1 MENIWVL
8 FALFCAFSLA
18 TSDAL
23 TKKALKL
30 HNEYL
35 IAWLRL
41 GFSLP
46 LLIIAFILIP
56 IPQIKK
62 EFYLILFI
70 SLPFEIAALVLY
82 IKALKISPLSLTLP
96 FLSLTPLFLV
106 IISYIMLGESV
117 SFVGA
122 IGIIL
127 IVIGSYVLNIKEFKK
142 GIFEPF
148 IAISR
153 EKGSIYMILVA
164 FIFSITASLGKMG
177 IESSSP
183 IFFGAIYFFLIVIA
197 FTPIALYKAKDSL
210 SQLNG
215 ATLRIALLPGIFY
228 SLMIITHFIALSLT
242 NVAYMISV
250 KRLSLLI
257 GVIYGYYLF
266 KESDIKERFL
276 GAILMLT
283 GFILIVIS
291 NK

>member
-56 IPQIKK
+56 IPQVKK

-215 ATLRIALLPGIFY
+215 AILRMALLPGIFY

-257 GVIYGYYLF
+257 GIIYGYYLF

>member
-1 MENIWVL
+1 MKDIWVL
-8 FALFCAFSLA
+8 FALICAFSLA

-30 HNEYL
+30 NNEYL

-41 GFSLP
+41 VFSLP

-56 IPQIKK
+56 IPQVK
-62 EFYLILFI
+62 EDFYFILFI

-82 IKALKISPLSLTLP
+82 IKALKVSPLSLTLP

-106 IISYIMLGESV
+106 IISYIMLGERISLI
-117 SFVGA
+117 GA

-127 IVIGSYVLNIKEFKK
+127 IVTGGYVLNIKEFKK
-142 GIFEPF
+142 GVFEPF

-164 FIFSITASLGKMG
+164 LIYSITASFGKMG
-177 IESSSP
+177 IENSSP
-183 IFFGAIYFFLIVIA
+183 IFFGTIYFFLIVIA
-197 FTPIALYKAKDSL
+197 FTPVALYKGRDSL
-210 SQLNG
+210 KQINKKVLG
-215 ATLRIALLPGIFY
+215 ATLLPGIFF
-228 SLMIITHFIALSLT
+228 SLMIITHFISLSLT

-257 GVIYGYYLF
+257 GVIYGYYFF

-276 GAILMLT
+276 GAFLMLT

-291 NK
+291 T